1 MIAALWAPVLL
12 NFERVFSYIQEFWG
26 LITPG
31 VTVVFLVGL
40 FWKRAT
46 ASAAAWALAATP
58 FVTIGL
64 KRTMPT
70 MAFLNQ
76 MWIAA
81 IILFGLVA
89 FLSLRESA
97 PAPVAAVAGGE
108 GTTAAAPEERD
119 LLFDVLCAGVVMAVV
134 ALYIVFF

>member
-1 MIAALWAPVLL
+1 
-12 NFERVFSYIQEFWG
+12 
-26 LITPG
+26 
-31 VTVVFLVGL
+31 
-40 FWKRAT
+40 
-46 ASAAAWALAATP
+46 
-58 FVTIGL
+58 
-64 KRTMPT
+64 MPT

-97 PAPVAAVAGGE
+97 PEPVAAVAGGAVGE
-108 GTTAAAPEERD
+108 TVTGESLAAESERD
-119 LLFDVLCAGVVMAVV
+119 LLFDVLCVGVVMAVV